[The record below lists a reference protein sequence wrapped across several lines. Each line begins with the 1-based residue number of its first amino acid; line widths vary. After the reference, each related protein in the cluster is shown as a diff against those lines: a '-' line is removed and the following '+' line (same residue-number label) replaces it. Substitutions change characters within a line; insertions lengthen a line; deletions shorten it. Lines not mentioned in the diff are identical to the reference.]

1 MSAAKRRSLGAL
13 RKLRT
18 LGTRH
23 PAWQEDFAV
32 REGPINMVMGWRVT
46 ARDASG
52 AEFGFGVSAGWPEMA
67 QQMAVELATILA
79 TLHNVEVEVERG

>member
-1 MSAAKRRSLGAL
+1 MNEAPIRRVTL
-13 RKLRT
+13 RGLRRLKA

-23 PAWQEDFAV
+23 PAWQEDFTL

-52 AEFGFGVSAGWPEMA
+52 AEFGFGVSAGWPEQA
-67 QQMAVELATILA
+67 QQMAADLTILLRS
-79 TLHNVEVEVERG
+79 LHEEPNRGK